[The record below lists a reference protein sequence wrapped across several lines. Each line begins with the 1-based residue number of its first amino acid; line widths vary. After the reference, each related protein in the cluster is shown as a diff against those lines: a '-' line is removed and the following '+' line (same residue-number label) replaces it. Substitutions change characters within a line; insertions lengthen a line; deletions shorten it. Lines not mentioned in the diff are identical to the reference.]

1 MVNSRK
7 PNSYHSMNQHH
18 HLTINSLTQLTN
30 STNNSVVQLNNNN
43 TQHNNDILSHSL
55 TTNGHMMPETRALLD
70 QKPTTTTLTIVT
82 SPMTNNIV
90 VRRTGPGSPH
100 DETVMKKGPGRRGR
114 PPKKDA
120 KSRSNLFNP
129 KSIVSTS
136 KSLIS
141 NLLN

>member
-1 MVNSRK
+1 
-7 PNSYHSMNQHH
+7 MNQHH

-120 KSRSNLFNP
+120 KSRSNLYNP
-129 KSIVSTS
+129 KSIIPTS